1 MRVIYLKKLQ
11 NFAKKHAD
19 ASKSVV
25 AWKTVAERAKW
36 KTSADILN
44 SFPTAKT
51 IKGNRARFKINGN
64 SYRLVVEVDYED
76 QIVEIRFMGTH
87 TDYNKIDAT
96 TI

>member
-1 MRVIYLKKLQ
+1 MRVIYLKNLQ

-25 AWKTVAERAKW
+25 SWITVAERAIW

-44 SFPTAKT
+44 SFQTAKT

-76 QIVEIRFMGTH
+76 QIVEIRFIGTH
-87 TDYNKIDAT
+87 
-96 TI
+96 